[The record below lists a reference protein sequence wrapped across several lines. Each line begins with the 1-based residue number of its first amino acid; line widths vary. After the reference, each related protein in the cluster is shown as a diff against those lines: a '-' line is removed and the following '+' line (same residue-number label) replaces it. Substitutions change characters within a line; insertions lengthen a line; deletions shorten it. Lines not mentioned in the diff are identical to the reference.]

1 MGSLPV
7 EKKNKQTNKQN
18 KTKQKQ
24 KKYIYIYI
32 QLNCPH
38 RIQSRYNSD
47 KVSRY
52 FFFLVQPQVQ
62 GMCSLLLMVY
72 K

>member
-1 MGSLPV
+1 MEFFPSPIPLQALIVSDGKSPS
-7 EKKNKQTNKQN
+7 E
-18 KTKQKQ
+18 
-24 KKYIYIYI
+24 KKYI
-32 QLNCPH
+32 QVNCPH

-52 FFFLVQPQVQ
+52 FFFVVQPQVQ